1 MQAPPSPPKP
11 VAEFWKPELTHLP
24 RLHLARR
31 FFRAF
36 ARGVCRTVISV
47 CTWVDTKGLENFP
60 RTGPALVVIN
70 HLGDADAPLLVG
82 FLPAVL
88 DALGKIELFDFPF
101 LGKLMDWYGIIWLH
115 RGRPDR
121 RAIRAALD
129 GLAEGRVIVIAP
141 EGRYSLTGEL
151 EEAND
156 GAAFLAL
163 KAHVPV
169 VPVALIGT
177 ENVNI
182 YGHLRR
188 LRRPLVKL
196 KVGQPLVLAEQA
208 GCQQDALRE
217 GTRQIM
223 FALASLLPVEYRG
236 IYK

>member
-1 MQAPPSPPKP
+1 
-11 VAEFWKPELTHLP
+11 
-24 RLHLARR
+24 
-31 FFRAF
+31 
-36 ARGVCRTVISV
+36 
-47 CTWVDTKGLENFP
+47 VDAKGLENFP
-60 RTGPALVVIN
+60 RAGPALVVIN
-70 HLGDADAPLLVG
+70 HLGDADTPLLVG

-88 DALGKIELFDFPF
+88 DALGKIELYDFPL

-115 RGRPDR
+115 RGQPDR

-129 GLAEGRVIVIAP
+129 GLAEGRIIVIAP

-151 EEAND
+151 EEATD

-163 KAHVPV
+163 KANVPV

-177 ENVNI
+177 ENVNV
-182 YGHLRR
+182 YGHLRH
-188 LRRPLVKL
+188 LQRPLVKL
-196 KVGQPLVLAEQA
+196 KVGRPFVLAEQA

-236 IYK
+236 IYQ

>member
-1 MQAPPSPPKP
+1 MQTPSSHPKP

-24 RLHLARR
+24 RLHFARR
-31 FFRAF
+31 FFRAL
-36 ARGVCRTVISV
+36 ARGVCRTVILV
-47 CTWVDTKGLENFP
+47 CTRVEVERLENFP

-70 HLGDADAPLLVG
+70 HLGDADTPLLVG
-82 FLPAVL
+82 FVPAVL
-88 DALGKIELFDFPF
+88 DALGKIELYDFPF

-115 RGRPDR
+115 RGQPDR

-129 GLAEGRVIVIAP
+129 GLAEGRIIVIAP

-151 EEAND
+151 EEANY

-188 LRRPLVKL
+188 LQRAQVKL
-196 KVGQPLVLAEQA
+196 KVGQPFVLVEQA
-208 GCQQDALRE
+208 GCQDAKRE

-223 FALASLLPVEYRG
+223 FALANLLPVEYRG
-236 IYK
+236 IYQ

>member
-1 MQAPPSPPKP
+1 MQTPPSPPKP
-11 VAEFWKPELTHLP
+11 VAEIGKPELTRLP
-24 RLHLARR
+24 RLYFARR
-31 FFRAF
+31 FYRAF
-36 ARGVCRTVISV
+36 VRGVCRTVISV
-47 CTWVDTKGLENFP
+47 CTRVEVEGLENFP

-70 HLGDADAPLLVG
+70 HLGDADTPLLVG
-82 FLPAVL
+82 FVPAVL
-88 DALGKIELFDFPF
+88 DTLGKIELYDFPL
-101 LGKLMDWYGIIWLH
+101 LGKLMEWYGIIWLH
-115 RGRPDR
+115 RGLPDR

-129 GLAEGRVIVIAP
+129 GLAEGRIIVIAP

-151 EEAND
+151 EEATY

-177 ENVNI
+177 ENMNV

-196 KVGQPLVLAEQA
+196 KVGQPFVLAEQA
-208 GCQQDALRE
+208 GCQDAKRE

-223 FALASLLPVEYRG
+223 FVLASLLPVEYRG
-236 IYK
+236 IYQ